1 MGNCQIRYAKPEDY
15 PAVENIMQQVHNLHI
30 AWRPDVYK
38 ESNPVL
44 PLEEFLDAL
53 DKGMFAVAEADG
65 KVVGVLSYMY
75 RHVEVSGRVTKDTI
89 FIDAMAVDEN
99 YRGKG
104 IGHQLFDF
112 VKALVKEKDLDGIEL
127 QVNARNTLAKKMYE
141 SYGFTE
147 KSINM
152 ELQGCN

>member
-1 MGNCQIRYAKPEDY
+1 MR
-15 PAVENIMQQVHNLHI
+15 QVHDLHI

-44 PLEEFLDAL
+44 PQESFLGAA
-53 DKGMFAVAEADG
+53 DKGMFVVAEADG
-65 KVVGVLSYMY
+65 AVVGVLSYMY
-75 RHVEVSGRVTKDTI
+75 RHVEASGRGTKDTI
-89 FIDAMAVDEN
+89 FIDVMAVDEN

-112 VKALVKEKDLDGIEL
+112 LKALVKEKDLDGIEL

-152 ELQGCN
+152 EL

>member
-1 MGNCQIRYAKPEDY
+1 MNKCQIRYAKPEDY
-15 PAVENIMQQVHNLHI
+15 PAAENIMQQVHNLHI

-44 PLEEFLDAL
+44 PQEEFLDAA
-53 DKGMFAVAEADG
+53 DKCMFVVAEADG
-65 KVVGVLSYMY
+65 EVVGVLSYMY
-75 RHVEVSGRVTKDTI
+75 RHVEASGRVTKDTI
-89 FIDAMAVDEN
+89 FIDVMAVDEN
-99 YRGKG
+99 YRGKD

-152 ELQGCN
+152 ELQLGR

>member
-1 MGNCQIRYAKPEDY
+1 MNNCQIRYAKTEDY
-15 PAVENIMQQVHNLHI
+15 SAVENIMRQVHDLHI

-38 ESNPVL
+38 ECNPVL
-44 PLEEFLDAL
+44 PQEELLDAL
-53 DKGMFAVAEADG
+53 DKGVFVVAEADG
-65 KVVGVLSYMY
+65 EVVGVLSYMY
-75 RHVEVSGRVTKDTI
+75 RHVEANGRMTKDTI
-89 FIDAMAVDEN
+89 FIDVMAVDEN

-104 IGHQLFDF
+104 IGHRLFDF
-112 VKALVKEKDLDGIEL
+112 VKELVKEKDLDGIEL

-152 ELQGCN
+152 ELQGV